1 MASAQDGLVLVES
14 SAQQGIKQL
23 HKNYCN
29 EQNLIKINKIVTWP
43 TGSTWSPEL
52 SLLSL
57 LP

>member
-29 EQNLIKINKIVTWP
+29 EQNLIKINKIVT
-43 TGSTWSPEL
+43 
-52 SLLSL
+52 
-57 LP
+57 